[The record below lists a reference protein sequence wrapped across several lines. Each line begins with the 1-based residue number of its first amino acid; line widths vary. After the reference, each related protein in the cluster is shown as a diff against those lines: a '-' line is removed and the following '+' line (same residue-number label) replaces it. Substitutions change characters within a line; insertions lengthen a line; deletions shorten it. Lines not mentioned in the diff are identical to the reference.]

1 MIKRKKSEGKLK
13 KALVERRRRK
23 PPKRGR
29 KSRKRQRRNWLGLI
43 HFCKISILRQFN
55 SKS

>member
-1 MIKRKKSEGKLK
+1 MIKRKKREGKLK

-29 KSRKRQRRNWLGLI
+29 KSRKRKRQNWLGLI
-43 HFCKISILRQFN
+43 HFCKISIPRQFY

>member
-29 KSRKRQRRNWLGLI
+29 KSRKKAKLARLDP
-43 HFCKISILRQFN
+43 FP
-55 SKS
+55 